1 MKGNIYR
8 TYTCSEL
15 REKHVGEEIK
25 LAGWVDTIRDLGGV
39 LFIDLRDQYGITQVV
54 VSGDEAKVDFAE
66 ANGKQFIV
74 MYGQTE
80 AAPRM
85 SYLPHDKAV
94 EKNASIGIAIPGG
107 KFSIIDADGNE
118 SEPIQGCRVV
128 EAVLSGKSNPAQ
140 EHGSA
145 LTYARRYSLQMAYG
159 LATEDDDA
167 ESLTRKPEPVKPKG
181 KAKPISDM
189 QFVSVTDAIDAM
201 GKTQLA
207 ICEHYGI
214 GSISDM
220 NTDQYS
226 DLMKI
231 YNAWRAKQNA

>member
-1 MKGNIYR
+1 MFRVPKNKQGYGYKYADLSQIHQ
-8 TYTCSEL
+8 L
-15 REKHVGEEIK
+15 LEE
-25 LAGWVDTIRDLGGV
+25 
-39 LFIDLRDQYGITQVV
+39 
-54 VSGDEAKVDFAE
+54 
-66 ANGKQFIV
+66 NGLSYYQFVKCI
-74 MYGQTE
+74 
-80 AAPRM
+80 
-85 SYLPHDKAV
+85 
-94 EKNASIGIAIPGG
+94 
-107 KFSIIDADGNE
+107 DGNE

-201 GKTQLA
+201 GKTQMA
-207 ICEHYGI
+207 ICDHYGI

-231 YNAWRAKQNA
+231 YNAWRAKQ